1 MRRLAAAAVAV
12 TLAVTLAACSG
23 DDGGSDAELPDLT
36 MAPMAEGGPSLDLAT
51 LTGPA
56 VVNLWATWCG
66 PCRRELPAFQEV
78 SASRPDVR
86 FIGIDIGEDAAKAQA
101 YLDELGVTFDQFVD
115 EDGGLTDAIG
125 AASLPVTMVIAADG
139 SVATE
144 HLGPM
149 SVDELHDAIDALPTT

>member
-1 MRRLAAAAVAV
+1 MRRIAALGVAALLA
-12 TLAVTLAACSG
+12 LGACGG
-23 DDGGSDAELPDLT
+23 DEGADTTELPAMT
-36 MAPMAEGGPSLDLAT
+36 MGPMTDGGPSLDLAT

-78 SASRPDVR
+78 SLARTDVR
-86 FIGIDIGEDAAKAQA
+86 FIGIDIGEDAAKARD

-115 EDGGLTDAIG
+115 EDGGLTDALG
-125 AASLPVTMVIAADG
+125 AASLPVTLVLAPDG

-149 SVDELHDAIDALPTT
+149 SVDELNDAIDALPTT